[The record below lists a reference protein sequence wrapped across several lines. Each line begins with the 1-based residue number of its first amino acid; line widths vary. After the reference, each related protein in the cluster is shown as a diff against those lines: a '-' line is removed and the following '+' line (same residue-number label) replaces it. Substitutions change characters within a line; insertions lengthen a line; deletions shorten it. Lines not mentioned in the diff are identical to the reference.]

1 MRILLVHRYY
11 WPDTP
16 AYAQMLHLMAKR
28 FVEAGHEVTVF
39 STQPSYND
47 SIGQKLPG
55 RETVDGV
62 TIYRTPL
69 LKEQKTKLFV
79 RAINVVLFCASLAC
93 HWLLRW
99 GKYDLMTV
107 ASFPPTIM
115 GVMARWLTWL
125 TGSRY
130 LYHCQD
136 LYPETAQAT
145 GLIRRPW
152 LGRLAKRVDTRTC
165 QHAAG
170 LVTLSGDMVSTLCE
184 RGLSDTNFTVINNF
198 IIDKLDSTVELP
210 ESLVRPTGKFRI
222 VFAGNMGRFQ
232 NLPNLLDAAK
242 SFSDNDMVEFCFV
255 GGGAL
260 TQQLRDQ
267 AGECLGKTIHF
278 FPFQP
283 LPIVLKLLSD
293 AQLAI
298 VSLSP
303 NVIYTAYPSKT
314 MSYVEAGCRILAVI
328 EPDTELAHLI
338 RSEDLGTV
346 CEETSVTGIR
356 AAIQKEVDSGIQ
368 NANEGRASLR
378 AIGEKHFSQ
387 ETILQRW
394 VDLLA
399 QLEETEH

>member
-47 SIGQKLPG
+47 SVAAKLPSKQV
-55 RETVDGV
+55 VDGV

-69 LKEQKTKLFV
+69 ITEQKTKLLARV
-79 RAINVVLFCASLAC
+79 INVMLFCGGLAG

-107 ASFPPTIM
+107 ASFPPTVM
-115 GVMARWLTWL
+115 GIMARWLTWL

-145 GLIRRPW
+145 GLIRLPW
-152 LGRLAKRVDTRTC
+152 LGELAKKIDKRTC
-165 QHAAG
+165 RRATR
-170 LVTLSGDMVSTLCE
+170 LITLSGDMVETLCD
-184 RGLSDTNFTVINNF
+184 RGIRDSNISVINNF
-198 IIDKLDSTVELP
+198 IIDKLDPSVKIPDFLLRSED
-210 ESLVRPTGKFRI
+210 KFRI

-232 NLPNLLDAAK
+232 NLPNLMDAAK
-242 SFSDNDMVEFCFV
+242 TFADNPQVEFCFI
-255 GGGAL
+255 GGGAM
-260 TQQLRDQ
+260 TEHLRER
-267 AGECLGKTIHF
+267 AGDCLGKTIHF

-293 AQLAI
+293 AQLAV

-303 NVIYTAYPSKT
+303 GVIQTAYPSKT
-314 MSYVEAGCRILAVI
+314 MSYLEAGCRILAVL
-328 EPDTELAHLI
+328 EQYTELVSFV
-338 RSEDLGTV
+338 REENLGTV
-346 CEETSVTGIR
+346 CDETSVDGIR
-356 AAIQKEVDSGIQ
+356 AAIEKEVARGIDQ
-368 NANEGRASLR
+368 ASEGRSNLR
-378 AIGEKHFSQ
+378 AVGEKHFGQ
-387 ETILQRW
+387 PVILQRW

-399 QLEETEH
+399 ELEQ

>member
-1 MRILLVHRYY
+1 MKILLVHRYY

-28 FVEAGHEVTVF
+28 FVEAGHDVTVF

-47 SIGQKLPG
+47 SVGEKLPG
-55 RETVDGV
+55 KQTVDGV

-69 LKEQKTKLFV
+69 LKEQKTKLLV
-79 RAINVVLFCASLAC
+79 RAINVVLFCGSLAV

-107 ASFPPTIM
+107 ASFPPTVM

-145 GLIRRPW
+145 GLIKRPW
-152 LGRLAKRVDTRTC
+152 LGKLAKKVDIRTC
-165 QHAAG
+165 QQAAS
-170 LVTLSGDMVSTLCE
+170 LVTLSGDMVNTLCD
-184 RGLSDTNFTVINNF
+184 RGLEDANFSVINNF
-198 IIDKLDSTVELP
+198 IIDKLDPEVEVPDELLR
-210 ESLVRPTGKFRI
+210 SADKFRI

-232 NLPNLLDAAK
+232 NLPNLMDAAK
-242 SFSDNDMVEFCFV
+242 SFADNEQIEFCFI
-255 GGGAL
+255 GGGAM
-260 TQQLRDQ
+260 TERLRER

-278 FPFQP
+278 YPFQP
-283 LPIVLKLLSD
+283 LPIVLKLLAD

-303 NVIYTAYPSKT
+303 GVIHTAYPSKT
-314 MSYVEAGCRILAVI
+314 MSYLEAGCRILAVL
-328 EPDTELAHLI
+328 ERETELATLV
-338 RSEDLGTV
+338 RDENLGTV
-346 CEETSVTGIR
+346 CEDTSVDGIR
-356 AAIQKEVDSGIQ
+356 AAIQKEFDQGIAH
-368 NANEGRASLR
+368 ANEGRSELR
-378 AIGEKHFSQ
+378 TKGEKHFGQ
-387 ETILQRW
+387 QAILRRW

-399 QLEETEH
+399 QQET

>member
-1 MRILLVHRYY
+1 MKILLVHRYY

-28 FVEAGHEVTVF
+28 FVEAGHEVTVL

-47 SIGQKLPG
+47 SIGEKLPG
-55 RETVDGV
+55 KQTVDGV

-69 LKEQKTKLFV
+69 LKEQKTKLLV
-79 RAINVVLFCASLAC
+79 RAINVVLFVGSLAA

-107 ASFPPTIM
+107 ASFPPTVM

-145 GLIRRPW
+145 GLIKRPW
-152 LGRLAKRVDTRTC
+152 LGKLAKKIDVRTC
-165 QHAAG
+165 QRAAS
-170 LVTLSGDMVSTLCE
+170 LVTLSGDMVNTLRD
-184 RGLSDTNFTVINNF
+184 RGLEDANFTVINNF
-198 IIDKLDSTVELP
+198 IIDKLDDSVEIP
-210 ESLVRPTGKFRI
+210 DELVRSGDKFRV

-232 NLPNLLDAAK
+232 NLPNLMDAAK
-242 SFSDNDMVEFCFV
+242 SFSDNDQIEFCFI
-255 GGGAL
+255 GGGAM
-260 TQQLRDQ
+260 TERLRER

-278 FPFQP
+278 YPFQP
-283 LPIVLKLLSD
+283 LPIVLKLLAD

-303 NVIYTAYPSKT
+303 GVIHTAYPSKT
-314 MSYVEAGCRILAVI
+314 MSYLEAGCRILAVL
-328 EPDTELAHLI
+328 EQETELASLV
-338 RSEDLGTV
+338 RDENLGTV
-346 CEETSVTGIR
+346 CEDTSVDGIR
-356 AAIQKEVDSGIQ
+356 AAIQKEFDQGIAQ
-368 NANEGRASLR
+368 ANEGRSGLR
-378 AIGEKHFSQ
+378 TKGEKHFGQ
-387 ETILQRW
+387 QAILQRW

-399 QLEETEH
+399 QLEN

>member
-16 AYAQMLHLMAKR
+16 AYAQMLHLMARR
-28 FVEAGHEVTVF
+28 FVEAGHDVTVF

-47 SIGQKLPG
+47 SVAEKLPG
-55 RETVDGV
+55 KQVVDGV

-69 LKEQKTKLFV
+69 LKEQKTKLLV
-79 RAINVVLFCASLAC
+79 RAINVLLFCGSLAG

-107 ASFPPTIM
+107 ASFPPTVM

-152 LGRLAKRVDTRTC
+152 LGKLAKKIDYRTC
-165 QHAAG
+165 QRAAR
-170 LVTLSGDMVSTLCE
+170 LVTLSGGMVDTLCD
-184 RGLSDTNFTVINNF
+184 RGLEDSNFSVINNF
-198 IIDKLDSTVELP
+198 IIDKLDASVEIPDALLRS
-210 ESLVRPTGKFRI
+210 EDKFRI

-232 NLPNLLDAAK
+232 NLPNLMDAAK
-242 SFSDNDMVEFCFV
+242 RFADNERIEFCFI
-255 GGGAL
+255 GGGAM
-260 TQQLRDQ
+260 TERLRER
-267 AGECLGKTIHF
+267 AGDCLGKTIHF

-298 VSLSP
+298 ISLSP
-303 NVIYTAYPSKT
+303 GVIRTAYPSKT
-314 MSYVEAGCRILAVI
+314 MSYLEAGCRILAVL
-328 EPDTELAHLI
+328 EKDTELASLV
-338 RSEDLGTV
+338 REEDLGTV
-346 CEETSVTGIR
+346 CGDTSVEGIQ
-356 AAIQKEVDSGIQ
+356 AAIENEFDRGIEQ
-368 NANEGRASLR
+368 SNEGRSKLR
-378 AIGEKHFSQ
+378 AAGEKHFGQ
-387 ETILQRW
+387 QAILQRW

-399 QLEETEH
+399 ELEK

>member
-1 MRILLVHRYY
+1 MKILLVHRYY

-28 FVEAGHEVTVF
+28 FVEAGHDVTVF

-47 SIGQKLPG
+47 SVGEKLPG
-55 RETVDGV
+55 KQTVDGV

-69 LKEQKTKLFV
+69 LKEQKTKLLV
-79 RAINVVLFCASLAC
+79 RAINVVLFCGSLAV

-107 ASFPPTIM
+107 ASFPPTVM

-145 GLIRRPW
+145 GLIKRPW
-152 LGRLAKRVDTRTC
+152 LGKLAKKVDIRTC
-165 QHAAG
+165 QQAAS
-170 LVTLSGDMVSTLCE
+170 LVTLSGDMVNTLCD
-184 RGLSDTNFTVINNF
+184 RGLEDANFSVINNF
-198 IIDKLDSTVELP
+198 IIDKLDPEVEVPDELLR
-210 ESLVRPTGKFRI
+210 SADKFRI

-232 NLPNLLDAAK
+232 NLPNLMDAAK
-242 SFSDNDMVEFCFV
+242 SFADNEQIEFCFI
-255 GGGAL
+255 GGGAM
-260 TQQLRDQ
+260 TERLRER

-278 FPFQP
+278 YPFQP
-283 LPIVLKLLSD
+283 LPIVLKLLAD

-303 NVIYTAYPSKT
+303 GVIHTAYPSKT
-314 MSYVEAGCRILAVI
+314 MSYLEAGCRILAVL
-328 EPDTELAHLI
+328 ERETELATLV
-338 RSEDLGTV
+338 RDENLGTV
-346 CEETSVTGIR
+346 CEDTSVDGIR
-356 AAIQKEVDSGIQ
+356 AAIQKEFDQGIAH
-368 NANEGRASLR
+368 ANEGRSELR
-378 AIGEKHFSQ
+378 TKGEKHFGQ
-387 ETILQRW
+387 QAILRRW

-399 QLEETEH
+399 QLET